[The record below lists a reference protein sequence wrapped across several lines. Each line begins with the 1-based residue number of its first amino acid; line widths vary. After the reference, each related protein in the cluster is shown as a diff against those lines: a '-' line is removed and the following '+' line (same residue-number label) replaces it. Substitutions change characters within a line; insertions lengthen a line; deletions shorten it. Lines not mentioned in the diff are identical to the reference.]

1 MLRLMQHACVYARNL
16 HRRQGCSRPAPV
28 LLLCC
33 VQVPRLAV
41 ALAPILSLLSEA
53 GGPGWAGGRQL
64 ACGAC
69 TVLAALLAPSECE
82 AVHQQQV
89 GRRGSLRASLAAGC
103 RV

>member
-1 MLRLMQHACVYARNL
+1 MCAAADAAVLACTHATCTGVKAA
-16 HRRQGCSRPAPV
+16 APV
-28 LLLCC
+28 PLPSCC
-33 VQVPRLAV
+33 CAVCMQVPRLSV

-82 AVHQQQV
+82 AAQQQQV
-89 GRRGSLRASLAAGC
+89 GRWG
-103 RV
+103 